1 MRHSEALDDVM
12 AADDRSFR
20 VAPVDQTPDVTLPD
34 EFEPRRLRRRT
45 LQIVG
50 VLAVVGLV
58 LLLAPGLGEV
68 RDLLVEA
75 RPEWVALAVAFE
87 ALSCVSY
94 VLMFRPVFCQNMP
107 WRTSWEIGLAELGA
121 GSIVPASGAGGLAL
135 GAWILREGGMPA
147 RQIAR
152 RSVAF
157 FLIKSSVNFIAVALL
172 GTVMALGLVGPDLSL
187 WLTAVPAA
195 GALLVI
201 AVVLVVPRLGIG
213 APVPDDAGRTRKAI
227 REVRKALVGGAGEA
241 VQMVRSRNLLVI
253 VGALGYWAWDNAV
266 LWATFQAFDYSPP
279 ITVVLM
285 GYLIGQLGGLLPL
298 PGGLGGIDGGLI
310 GTLIVY
316 GTPAAV
322 TVAAVLVYRVIL
334 FWLPLLAGAV
344 AFISLRRGLNKPDRP
359 ELCVVPEAT

>member
-1 MRHSEALDDVM
+1 MPR
-12 AADDRSFR
+12 
-20 VAPVDQTPDVTLPD
+20 
-34 EFEPRRLRRRT
+34 EFEPRRLARRT
-45 LQIVG
+45 LQIVA
-50 VLAVVGLV
+50 VLLVVGLV

-68 RDLLVEA
+68 RDLLNEA

-94 VLMFRPVFCQNMP
+94 VLMFRPIFCQSMP

-135 GAWILREGGMPA
+135 GAWILREGGMTTE
-147 RQIAR
+147 RIAR

-157 FLIKSSVNFIAVALL
+157 FIIKSSVNFIAVAVL
-172 GTVMALGLVGPDLSL
+172 GTVMALGLLGPDLSL
-187 WLTAVPAA
+187 WLTAVPAV

-201 AVVLVVPRLGIG
+201 AAVLVVPRLGAGEPIP
-213 APVPDDAGRTRKAI
+213 ADASRTRRAI
-227 REVRKALVGGAGEA
+227 REVRKALVGGVAEA
-241 VQMVRSRNLLVI
+241 VQIVRSRNGLVI
-253 VGALGYWAWDNAV
+253 LGSLGYWAWDNTV
-266 LWATFQAFDYSPP
+266 LWATFHAFGYSPP
-279 ITVVLM
+279 LTVVLM

-316 GTPAAV
+316 GTSAA
-322 TVAAVLVYRVIL
+322 TTAAAVLVYRVIL
-334 FWLPLLAGAV
+334 FWLPLLVGAV

-359 ELCVVPEAT
+359 ELCVVPAAT

>member
-1 MRHSEALDDVM
+1 
-12 AADDRSFR
+12 
-20 VAPVDQTPDVTLPD
+20 
-34 EFEPRRLRRRT
+34 
-45 LQIVG
+45 
-50 VLAVVGLV
+50 V

-68 RDLLVEA
+68 RDLLVRA
-75 RPEWVALAVAFE
+75 QPQWVALAVAFE
-87 ALSCVSY
+87 AMSCVSY
-94 VLMFRPVFCQNMP
+94 VLMFRPIFCQNMP

-147 RQIAR
+147 RRIAS

-157 FLIKSSVNFIAVALL
+157 FLIKSSVNFVAVALL
-172 GTVMALGLVGPDLSL
+172 GTVMALGLLGPDLSL
-187 WLTAVPAA
+187 WLTAVPAL

-201 AVVLVVPRLGIG
+201 AVVLLVPRLGVG
-213 APVPDDAGRTRKAI
+213 PGVSDDAGRTRKAI
-227 REVRKALVGGAGEA
+227 HEVRKALVGGAREA

-253 VGALGYWAWDNAV
+253 IGAVGYWAWDNAV

-279 ITVVLM
+279 ITVILM

-298 PGGLGGIDGGLI
+298 PGGLGGIDAGLV

-316 GTPAAV
+316 GTPAAE

-334 FWLPLLAGAV
+334 FWLPLLAGAL
-344 AFISLRRGLNKPDRP
+344 AFISLRRGLNRPDRP

>member
-1 MRHSEALDDVM
+1 MRDSETLDE
-12 AADDRSFR
+12 RI
-20 VAPVDQTPDVTLPD
+20 DQTPDVTMPE
-34 EFEPRRLRRRT
+34 EFEPSRLVRRT
-45 LQIVG
+45 LQIVA

-58 LLLAPGLGEV
+58 PLLAPGLGAV
-68 RDLLVEA
+68 RHLLTEA

-87 ALSCVSY
+87 AMSCVSY
-94 VLMFRPVFCQNMP
+94 VLMFRPIFCHSMP
-107 WRTSWEIGLAELGA
+107 WRTSWEIGLSELGA

-147 RQIAR
+147 QRIAS

-157 FLIKSSVNFIAVALL
+157 FLIKSSVNFIAVAVL
-172 GTVMALGLVGPDLSL
+172 GTVMAVGLLGPDLSL
-187 WLTAVPAA
+187 WLTALPAA
-195 GALLVI
+195 GSLIVI
-201 AVVLVVPRLGIG
+201 AAVLVVPRLGVG
-213 APVPDDAGRTRKAI
+213 GPVPADAGRTRRAI
-227 REVRKALVGGAGEA
+227 REVRKALVGGTAEA
-241 VQMVRSRNLLVI
+241 VQIVRSRNLLVI
-253 VGALGYWAWDNAV
+253 AGALGYWAWDNAV

-279 ITVVLM
+279 ITVILM

-322 TVAAVLVYRVIL
+322 ATAAVLVYRVIL
-334 FWLPLLAGAV
+334 FWLPLLAGTV
-344 AFISLRRGLNKPDRP
+344 AFISLRRGLNEPDRP